1 MCSFFIYGDWTVKI
15 VILRFTAIPEFFLVC
30 GCQSQIW
37 SVKMKTAI
45 IQKLTRTITQ
55 MIVLGIFTFLTGFLK
70 GTPFEH
76 LSILLFLLLAGFG
89 IHLFYI
95 TKNSAINNSTTFFL
109 LLTSASTI
117 LFILLIEV
125 AIVKMVLMNFS
136 LSDGLESLEGFFYL
150 ISGLFSGG
158 VIGSIICLKISST

>member
-1 MCSFFIYGDWTVKI
+1 MCFFFIYGDWTVKI
-15 VILRFTAIPEFFLVC
+15 VILRFTAIPEFFLVW

-95 TKNSAINNSTTFFL
+95 TKNSAINNSTTFFFTVDKCLNDIVYTAHRSCHCKDGVDEL
-109 LLTSASTI
+109 LPQRWFRI
-117 LFILLIEV
+117 I
-125 AIVKMVLMNFS
+125 
-136 LSDGLESLEGFFYL
+136 G
-150 ISGLFSGG
+150 GLFLPYLR
-158 VIGSIICLKISST
+158 VV